1 MVVYFECDMGRCIV
15 YNVVSVS
22 VFDYFELVDE
32 YFIVEL
38 KVIEKMV
45 G

>member
-1 MVVYFECDMGRCIV
+1 MYFERDMGRCIV

-22 VFDYFELVDE
+22 VFDYLEFVDE
-32 YFIVEL
+32 YLIVEL
-38 KVIEKMV
+38 KFIEKMV